1 MSIKVS
7 YLTKEQT
14 AKVHEKP
21 VLGYILVGARE
32 DSSLYVKMKKKACE
46 EIGIEYI
53 GYDLPDNSSQEEIEK
68 AVDDLNNNPK
78 VNGIL
83 V

>member
-1 MSIKVS
+1 MK
-7 YLTKEQT
+7 LNLET
-14 AKVHEKP
+14 APKIHEKP
-21 VLGYILVGARE
+21 VLGYILVGTRE

-46 EIGIEYI
+46 EIGIEYV
-53 GYDLPDNSSQEEIEK
+53 GYDLPETSSQAEIEK
-68 AVDDLNNNPK
+68 AVEELNSNPK